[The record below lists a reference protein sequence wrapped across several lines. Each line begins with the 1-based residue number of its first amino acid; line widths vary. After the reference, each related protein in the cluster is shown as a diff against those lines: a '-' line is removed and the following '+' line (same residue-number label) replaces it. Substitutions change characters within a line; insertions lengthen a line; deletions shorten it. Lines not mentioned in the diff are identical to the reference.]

1 MCSNEQGFL
10 LQICTLVINHDNL
23 NFRVELIAVI
33 FFMHSSVDFF
43 SALVAALKLLDFVSF
58 IL

>member
-1 MCSNEQGFL
+1 M
-10 LQICTLVINHDNL
+10 INHVNL

-33 FFMHSSVDFF
+33 FFFMNSSVDVF
-43 SALVAALKLLDFVSF
+43 SALVTALKLLDFVSF